1 MSKQSTTETR
11 NIELAADIGNSKIK
25 MIFDRDAKNILRED
39 SVMREISSAPAVDET
54 DVNKLVQNLF
64 DELLVHITSPAIEYP
79 SLFTIG
85 KRALTSTGGLI
96 TNMNI
101 KMGDK
106 DEQDLPIVNLLS
118 YIAAKGVKDHYNEQR
133 EIPSALTIDCAL
145 TTAIPASQ
153 YSADKARKMEDRF
166 SKHTHIVV
174 VYVGNLRSTVQI
186 TFNRHI
192 KVTREGV
199 PALYAILEG
208 PAEYFENYNELY
220 KTNITSG
227 TVFAD
232 KKMLHTDI
240 GDGTTESVYTEGMKP
255 ISDACTGEDLGVG
268 HATEEAIRSLN
279 KKYGGKFKLK
289 RQQLM
294 AIIQDESDKYHDD
307 AVKALEMAKRG
318 QSREIL
324 HMIQNNFQEN
334 TGMQASILPVYGGG
348 SIIFK
353 DTLYEPLKKFA
364 EKFKLQVL
372 WIPEDYAADLNA
384 LGLNILNT
392 KVFLK
397 DENKVQT
404 ASK

>member
-25 MIFDRDAKNILRED
+25 MIFDRDVKNILRED
-39 SVMREISSAPAVDET
+39 SVMREISSAPTVDET
-54 DVNKLVQNLF
+54 DINKLVQNLF
-64 DELLVHITSPAIEYP
+64 DELLVHITSPAIQYP
-79 SLFTIG
+79 GLFTIG
-85 KRALTSTGGLI
+85 KRALKGTGGYF

-101 KMGDK
+101 RTGNKG
-106 DEQDLPIVNLLS
+106 EQDLPIVNLLS
-118 YIAAKGVKDHYNEQR
+118 YIAAKGVKDHYNEQGQ
-133 EIPSALTIDCAL
+133 IPSALTVDCAL

-153 YSADKARKMEDRF
+153 YSAKKAKQMEERF

-174 VYVGNLRSTVQI
+174 VYIGDVQSTVRV
-186 TFNRHI
+186 TFKRHI

-220 KTNITSG
+220 ETKITSG
-227 TVFAD
+227 KVFAD

-268 HATEEAIRSLN
+268 HATEEALRSLN
-279 KKYGGKFKLK
+279 DKYDGKFKLK

-294 AIIQDESDKYHDD
+294 AIIQDESDKYHTD
-307 AVKALEMAKRG
+307 ALKALEMAKRG

-324 HMIQNNFQEN
+324 NMIQTNFQEN

-353 DTLYEPLKKFA
+353 DTLYEPLKEFA
-364 EKFKLQVL
+364 KKFKLEVL
-372 WIPEDYAADLNA
+372 WIPEKYAADLNA

-404 ASK
+404 VSK